1 MCNLLAL
8 SHILKDRKKSLL
20 TCTEGC
26 IVDMG
31 WSRVVKA
38 DIADINTSSLTKMF
52 PCTSVRGE
60 GGTVIYV
67 EIC

>member
-1 MCNLLAL
+1 MAGK
-8 SHILKDRKKSLL
+8 IIF
-20 TCTEGC
+20 TCTVGC
-26 IVDMG
+26 TEDIG

-38 DIADINTSSLTKMF
+38 DMADIKTSSLTKMF
-52 PCTSVRGE
+52 PWTNVWIKGE